1 MYNLEEYTRY
11 KYVIENIKDII
22 WEMDANFIF
31 TFVSC
36 ASKETSGYE
45 AEELIGKCMLDFL
58 TTESKNHVMQKWKQR
73 TDNHENFLKVI
84 LYDVEFICKD
94 KTIIWVEVSVKPI
107 VKEDRIAGYIGVT
120 RDISEKKT
128 YENELKKYIEELKRA
143 NKKLDELA
151 TFDML
156 TGAYNRR
163 KFQDFVQM
171 SIEKKDRYESP
182 FSIIMFDI
190 DFFKR
195 INDSYGHDTGDR
207 ILQEITTV
215 VKKELRSTDKI
226 FRWGGEE
233 FIVLLP
239 EVSLKNTYNVAEKV
253 RKSVE
258 QTNFDI
264 GNDFITISLG
274 IGEYITMDSI
284 EQFVSRVDNALLKAK
299 SSGRNRVEFS

>member
-1 MYNLEEYTRY
+1 MYDLKEYVRY

-22 WEMDANFIF
+22 WEMDSNFIF

-45 AEELIGKCMLDFL
+45 PEELIGRCMLDFL
-58 TTESKNHVMQKWKQR
+58 TPESKDHVIQQWKKRIEQK
-73 TDNHENFLKVI
+73 ENFLKVI

-94 KTIIWVEVSVKPI
+94 KAIIWVEVSVKPVVQEDKI
-107 VKEDRIAGYIGVT
+107 VGYIGAT
-120 RDISEKKT
+120 RDITEKKN
-128 YENELKKYIEELKRA
+128 YENELKECIKELKYA
-143 NKKLDELA
+143 NSRLDELA
-151 TFDML
+151 TYDML

-163 KFQDFVQM
+163 KFQEFVQI
-171 SIEKKDRYESP
+171 SIEKKVKSESA

-207 ILQEITTV
+207 ILQEITAV
-215 VKKELRSTDKI
+215 VKKELRETDKI

-233 FIVLLP
+233 FIILLP
-239 EVSLKNTYNVAEKV
+239 ETSLKNTYNVAEKV
-253 RKSVE
+253 RKSIE
-258 QTNFDI
+258 QNDFKI
-264 GNDFITISLG
+264 GTDFITVSLG
-274 IGEYITMDSI
+274 IGEYIIKESI